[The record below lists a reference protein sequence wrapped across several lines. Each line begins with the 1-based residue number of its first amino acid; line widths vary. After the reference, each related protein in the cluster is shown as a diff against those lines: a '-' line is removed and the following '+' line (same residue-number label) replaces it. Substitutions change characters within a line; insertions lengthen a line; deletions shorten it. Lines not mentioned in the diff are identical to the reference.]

1 MSLEVRGTCVQIW
14 RKEPLIE
21 IYKGVLAMYAKYLDR
36 VSAPYSIRYMKPDIR
51 TRSEE
56 SQIINAIGFIPVEEI
71 RVCGFLTVLIDS
83 TYEIINKFGG
93 YLLVGATEEAR
104 LNTPGNCRRI
114 RYFDTTTKPKR
125 LIECFIS
132 DVEFLRNHFQIGDN
146 PAIEDICSLDGYT
159 IHGMKLKDLLAKNK
173 VN

>member
-1 MSLEVRGTCVQIW
+1 MSHEVTGACVGIW

-21 IYKGVLAMYAKYLDR
+21 IYKGVLAMYVKYLDR
-36 VSAPYSIRYMKPDIR
+36 VSASYSIRYMKPDIR

-56 SQIINAIGFIPVEEI
+56 RQIIEAIGFIPVEEI

-83 TYEIINKFGG
+83 AYEIINKFGG
-93 YLLVGATEEAR
+93 YLLTGASEDAR

-114 RYFDTTTKPKR
+114 RYFDTTRKPKR
-125 LIECFIS
+125 LMEYFIS
-132 DVEFLRNHFQIGDN
+132 DVEFVRNHFKIGDN
-146 PAIEDICSLDGYT
+146 PAIENVCSLDGYY
-159 IHGMKLKDLLAKNK
+159 IHGIMLKDLLAKEK